1 MSTPSFEELQKVAI
15 DIEIAIKERMN
26 WVRTEH
32 KEVVG
37 GGEDA
42 FVFLRLDFGD
52 SSFRDTDLDWMKRLA
67 KRYNL
72 RLKALAFK
80 NGDHLSVDLHFYP
93 KKRSEGLL

>member
-15 DIEIAIKERMN
+15 DIEIAIKEKMN

-37 GGEDA
+37 DSEDA
-42 FVFLRLDFGD
+42 FIFLRLDFGD

-93 KKRSEGLL
+93 KKRSEDLL